1 MAFCYLEARGE
12 QGDQKKKKLNCDK
25 KYCSD
30 YSNLRMFSHFIYKI
44 VNSCFFFF
52 YFSFFLYNLLPKML
66 FLFYFIFFS
75 PFIPSLILFY
85 FMVRLFFYGHILTF
99 QFCAFWS
106 FPPNFN
112 PFDILLETMREKNE
126 EKYNFF
132 FFLFKR
138 KLGDV

>member
-52 YFSFFLYNLLPKML
+52 IFHFFFIIYYLRCC
-66 FLFYFIFFS
+66 FYFI
-75 PFIPSLILFY
+75 
-85 FMVRLFFYGHILTF
+85 LFFFHLSFLHWFFFISWFGYFFTAI
-99 QFCAFWS
+99 FWH
-106 FPPNFN
+106 FNFVLFD
-112 PFDILLETMREKNE
+112 PFRPISIRLIFYLKQWEKKTKKNII
-126 EKYNFF
+126 FF
-132 FFLFKR
+132 FF
-138 KLGDV
+138 V